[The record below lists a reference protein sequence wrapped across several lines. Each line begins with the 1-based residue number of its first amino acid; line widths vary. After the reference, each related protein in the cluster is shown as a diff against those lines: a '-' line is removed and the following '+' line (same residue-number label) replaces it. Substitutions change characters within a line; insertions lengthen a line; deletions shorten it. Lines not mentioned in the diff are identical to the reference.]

1 MKKKT
6 KGILAFAFLGG
17 IMVTS
22 GVTIAI
28 PGIIPEEE
36 SEQMTITGTPA
47 DNYPDVDRPQFC
59 GSNNPQVNSV
69 CSRICNS
76 N

>member
-1 MKKKT
+1 
-6 KGILAFAFLGG
+6 
-17 IMVTS
+17 MVTS

-36 SEQMTITGTPA
+36 SEKMTITGTPA

-59 GSNNPQVNSV
+59 GTNEPKSTAFVREFAIPE
-69 CSRICNS
+69 CTIH
-76 N
+76 

>member
-1 MKKKT
+1 MKKRT

-28 PGIIPEEE
+28 PGLEPEDEDAPE
-36 SEQMTITGTPA
+36 IVLTGTPA
-47 DNYPDVDRPQFC
+47 DNFPEADRVTVLWFWRC
-59 GSNNPQVNSV
+59 K
-69 CSRICNS
+69 ID
-76 N
+76 